1 MPVVLQL
8 SQSQAACLEFL
19 SACKQAMIQA
29 GQRWEFSFVMAT
41 YRCEQ
46 NWGTKLKL
54 RCSFWIGF
62 SVFCFRWFIMILFSK
77 AANIWPWECFSCKM
91 SKGPVEIYEENLA
104 PSFCRYCKQRIGSPY
119 SNNPLEQ
126 DWSRLLLKDG
136 MRL

>member
-46 NWGTKLKL
+46 NWGTKLKITVQFLDRIL
-54 RCSFWIGF
+54 RFLFSLIYYD
-62 SVFCFRWFIMILFSK
+62 SVFKRGQHMTLR
-77 AANIWPWECFSCKM
+77 
-91 SKGPVEIYEENLA
+91 VL
-104 PSFCRYCKQRIGSPY
+104 
-119 SNNPLEQ
+119 
-126 DWSRLLLKDG
+126 
-136 MRL
+136 